1 MLVSTVHG
9 CLSFR
14 PYVSLPR
21 IRGHVIKTAR
31 RMLSPELA
39 LVLSQDSMPASRVP
53 ISLVFLH
60 LSCAGFVLCAGQV
73 RRSSM
78 ASLRPHLNSCQNWLS
93 EWVHLSPTSM
103 VRLALLLTPSG
114 VSTEVPAWRG
124 LASRHLTPRAHLSLT
139 ILPTPPHIPSLP
151 ASQTRRLFLQQV
163 KRSPSPLIN
172 SIFTNSSLHKNSQ
185 NFKITIFQAVCVIST
200 HMVVKALLTPTCVP

>member
-1 MLVSTVHG
+1 MLASTVHG
-9 CLSFR
+9 CLSSR

-53 ISLVFLH
+53 ISLIFLH
-60 LSCAGFVLCAGQV
+60 PSCAGFMLCAGQV
-73 RRSSM
+73 RSSM

-114 VSTEVPAWRG
+114 VSAEVPAWRG
-124 LASRHLTPRAHLSLT
+124 PASRPLTPRAHLSLT
-139 ILPTPPHIPSLP
+139 ILLPHPISHLSRPHRGGVCFFNKLNAVHHHLSIPYLLTHLCTKIHRTLKSLFFKLFVSFPHIWS
-151 ASQTRRLFLQQV
+151 
-163 KRSPSPLIN
+163 
-172 SIFTNSSLHKNSQ
+172 
-185 NFKITIFQAVCVIST
+185 
-200 HMVVKALLTPTCVP
+200 